1 LFCGL
6 NVANGPDTLTLSQNS
21 SNTNC
26 IISGFPAGSIVVVTP
41 LGPLGGADPPPI
53 GPPPGLSLDMPLGGV
68 GPDFFDLF
76 CHGTLSTDC
85 PHDGGLY
92 NFVIVPPS
100 S

>member
-1 LFCGL
+1 
-6 NVANGPDTLTLSQNS
+6 
-21 SNTNC
+21 
-26 IISGFPAGSIVVVTP
+26 
-41 LGPLGGADPPPI
+41 
-53 GPPPGLSLDMPLGGV
+53 MPLGGV